1 MAIILQQATPG
12 DILRI
17 GKLAHRIWRAHY
29 PPVIGEKQVEY
40 MLELIYSPEALQRQ
54 MEEGQLFQ
62 LVVDGEEVLGF
73 ISISHRGEGRYF
85 LHKFYLDNEKR
96 GRGLGKIVFE
106 SLLDHYPDLR
116 ELRLTV
122 NRQNFKSIN
131 FYFKIGFNIEK
142 CVDIP
147 IGEGYV
153 MNDFQMLWRR
163 GMRCNLPDGTSVR

>member
-1 MAIILQQATPG
+1 MNITLQHATPG

-17 GKLAHRIWRAHY
+17 SVLAHRIWRAHY
-29 PPVIGEKQVEY
+29 PSIIGKKQVEY
-40 MLELIYSPEALQRQ
+40 MLDLNYSPESLQRQ
-54 MEEGQLFQ
+54 IEEGQMFK
-62 LVVDGEEVLGF
+62 LVMEGDEVLGF
-73 ISISHRGEGRYF
+73 LAVSNRSEGRYF

-96 GRGLGKIVFE
+96 GRGLGKIVFKH
-106 SLLDHYPDLR
+106 LLACYPDLR

-122 NRQNFKSIN
+122 NRQNYQSIN
-131 FYFKIGFNIEK
+131 FYFKIGFIIEK

-163 GMRCNLPDGTSVR
+163 SAEM

>member
-1 MAIILQQATPG
+1 MNITLQQATPG

-17 GKLAHRIWRAHY
+17 SALAHRIWQAHY
-29 PPVIGEKQVEY
+29 PAIIGEKQVEY
-40 MLELIYSPEALQRQ
+40 MLGLLYSPEGLQRQ
-54 MEEGQLFQ
+54 IEEGQIFH
-62 LVVDGEEVLGF
+62 LVMEGDEVLGYV
-73 ISISHRGEGRYF
+73 SVSDKGEGRYF

-96 GRGLGKIVFE
+96 GFGLGKKVFE
-106 SLLDHYPDLR
+106 LLLARYPALR

-131 FYFKIGFNIEK
+131 FYFKIGFTIEK

-147 IGEGYV
+147 IGEGYE

-163 GMRCNLPDGTSVR
+163 RDEV

>member
-1 MAIILQQATPG
+1 MNITLQQATPG

-17 GKLAHRIWRAHY
+17 SALAHRIWRAHY
-29 PPVIGEKQVEY
+29 PAIIGEKQVEY
-40 MLELIYSPEALQRQ
+40 MLGLLYSPEGLQRQ
-54 MEEGQLFQ
+54 IEEGQIFH
-62 LVVDGEEVLGF
+62 LVMEGDEVLGYL
-73 ISISHRGEGRYF
+73 SVSDKGEGRYF

-106 SLLDHYPDLR
+106 LLLARYPALR

-122 NRQNFKSIN
+122 NRQNYKSIN
-131 FYFKIGFNIEK
+131 FYFKIGFTIEK

-153 MNDFQMLWRR
+153 MNDFQMLWQRR
-163 GMRCNLPDGTSVR
+163 AEV